1 MLTIKIIKSAPG
13 VAQFPTSATSGS
25 AGMDLYAAIDQ
36 PVDIPPQERRVVGTG
51 MAIALP
57 VGVEAQIRS
66 RSGLA
71 SKHGVVVFNAPG
83 TIDSDY
89 RGEIK
94 VILANFGKEV
104 FTVVPG
110 MRIAQ
115 MVVAR
120 YEQVLWDLVSD
131 LPDTSRGAEGFGS
144 SGGF

>member
-1 MLTIKIIKSAPG
+1 VLTVKILKAVPDTTY
-13 VAQFPTSATSGS
+13 FPTCATSGS
-25 AGMDLYAAIDQ
+25 AGMDLYAAINQ
-36 PVDIPPQERRVVGTG
+36 PIDIPSQERRLVGSG
-51 MAIALP
+51 IAIALP
-57 VGVEAQIRS
+57 VGFEAQIRS

-71 SKHGVVVFNAPG
+71 SNHGVVVLNAPG

-94 VILANFGKEV
+94 VILANFGDKT
-104 FTVVPG
+104 FTIEPG

-131 LPDTSRGAEGFGS
+131 LPDTERGASGIGS

>member
-1 MLTIKIIKSAPG
+1 MLTVKIMKTMPNTTN
-13 VAQFPTSATSGS
+13 FPTCATSGS

-36 PVDIPPQERRVVGTG
+36 SIDIPPQERRLIGSG
-51 MAIALP
+51 IAIGLP
-57 VGVEAQIRS
+57 VGFEAQIRS

-71 SKHGVVVFNAPG
+71 SKHGVVVLNAPG

-94 VILANFGKEV
+94 VILANFGDKV
-104 FTVVPG
+104 FTVEPG

-120 YEQVLWDLVSD
+120 YEQVLWDLVTD
-131 LPDTSRGAEGFGS
+131 LPDTERGAGGLGS